1 MIVVDASV
9 LAPALAD
16 DSADGD
22 ASRASLRADLL
33 AAPELIDLEVLSV
46 FRRQIAVGQLAVPR
60 AEMAVADLLAPP
72 LRRISH
78 RGLLL
83 RCWELRHNLT
93 QYDAAFVALAEL
105 FDATTGGRTS
115 STSKSVVGESFVQ
128 QLNHLALARFPD
140 KGSARP
146 EPTRHCCGGCDAVG
160 LAGTCHP

>member
-1 MIVVDASV
+1 
-9 LAPALAD
+9 
-16 DSADGD
+16 
-22 ASRASLRADLL
+22 
-33 AAPELIDLEVLSV
+33 
-46 FRRQIAVGQLAVPR
+46 
-60 AEMAVADLLAPP
+60 MAVADLLALP
-72 LRRISH
+72 LRRISY

-115 STSKSVVGESFVQ
+115 STSTSVVGESFVQ